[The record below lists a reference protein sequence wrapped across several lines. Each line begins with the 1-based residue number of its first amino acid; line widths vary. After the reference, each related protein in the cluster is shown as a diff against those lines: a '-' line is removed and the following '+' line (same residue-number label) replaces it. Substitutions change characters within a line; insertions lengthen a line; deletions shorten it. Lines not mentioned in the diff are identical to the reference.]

1 MMQTLPINLPKPIIQ
16 QFCQQYHV
24 QKLSLFGSV
33 LRSDFTVESDIDLL
47 VEFSPA
53 NTPGLFCLAT
63 MQDELSKILDRA
75 VDLRTPNELSNYFRD
90 RVLAEAMTIYDS
102 N

>member
-1 MMQTLPINLPKPIIQ
+1 MMQTLPINLPKLIIQ
-16 QFCQQYHV
+16 QFCQQHHV

-33 LRSDFTVESDIDLL
+33 LRSDFTSESDIDLL
-47 VEFSPA
+47 VEFTPA
-53 NTPGLFCLAT
+53 NTPGLFCLVT

>member
-1 MMQTLPINLPKPIIQ
+1 MMQTLPINLPNLIIQ
-16 QFCQQYHV
+16 QFCQQYHI

-33 LRSDFTVESDIDLL
+33 LRDDFTAASDIDLL
-47 VEFSPA
+47 VEFTPA

-63 MQDELSKILDRA
+63 MQDELSQILERS

-90 RVLAEAMTIYDS
+90 RVLAEAMIIYDC